1 MGMGVADSLQLE
13 DLAKACEEEQ
23 RWEFL
28 VVLAPLALPKATGS
42 PFNPI
47 AIF

>member
-1 MGMGVADSLQLE
+1 MCVADSLQFE
-13 DLAKACEEEQ
+13 DLARICEEEQ
-23 RWEFL
+23 RWEFM
-28 VVLAPLALPKATGS
+28 VAICPLRLPNATGS